1 MAQTS
6 ALYITVILFTTVGFG
21 DITTKTEA
29 ARLLAT
35 GQVIIDLII
44 LGGVGAR
51 GHRGRDHP
59 RPAAAG
65 TRR

>member
-1 MAQTS
+1 MTQTS
-6 ALYITVILFTTVGFG
+6 SLYITVLLFTTVGFG
-21 DITTKTEA
+21 DITEA

-35 GQVIIDLII
+35 GQMILDLII
-44 LGGVGAR
+44 LGGRGQ